1 MANPRDRA
9 AVLDIIERE
18 AAESGIPRDDFLR
31 FAYIETGGQF
41 NADAHNRTSGAKG
54 LFQFMPSTAAEFGL
68 TGREFDAA
76 ANTDAAAMLYA
87 RNRTQITNRSAET
100 GHAFLS
106 GAERPNGLDMYLAH
120 QQGGGGYASIQRAIA
135 TGEFSRSDTRTNIL
149 GNLDQAEF
157 ARITGHPR
165 SSIAGLSDRDLATSF
180 TEYWTAKY
188 AAIEIPD
195 RGIVATAPL
204 PGARERANPLADGVL
219 ERGERGEDVRAMQ
232 QSLNELGSR
241 DAQGGRLET
250 NSGIYGQRTLEAVQ
264 SFQLANSLEQT
275 GKADQATREA
285 ITAQLARPEAERT
298 AAPPAQERAQGGPV
312 WPAPG
317 NMQIN
322 EADKPREGRGEFG
335 TPRSRGKPHGG
346 IDIEGNVGDPIVAFA
361 GGRVSVA
368 PNNGAAGNTVRIQH
382 DDGAM
387 TKYFHLDQ
395 FMVRHGQRVEAGQQ
409 IGTMGRTGN
418 TPAQGDTHLH
428 FELLHD
434 GQRIDPLSV
443 FGSGE
448 RPAAD
453 KGLEPPR
460 RGSEPLRMGSFGA
473 EVVALQERLNGLG
486 HRGGDGAILETRSGV
501 FGPQTD
507 HALRAFQAERGIEID
522 GIFGEQSQRA
532 IVAAIRSQYG
542 SADLSL
548 GDSGRDVGGLQERL
562 TALGVKGAAGRPLQ
576 VDEIFGESTREA
588 VLNFQRQQGIRP
600 DGIAGPETFA
610 KVGELTRGRSV
621 SSAEQSSASK
631 SSESRSSFVDRM
643 LSAAKAGDVDGIRR
657 VIEGAS
663 SSEPAE
669 QWKATLGKELDPD
682 ATKANS
688 DLQR

>member
-1 MANPRDRA
+1 MMAGPSDRA
-9 AVLDIIERE
+9 EVLDIIERE

-41 NADAHNRTSGAKG
+41 NADAYNRTSGAKG

-76 ANTDAAAMLYA
+76 ANTNAAATLYA
-87 RNRTQITNRSAET
+87 RNRAQITNRSADT

-106 GAERPNGLDMYLAH
+106 GADRPNGLDMYLAH

-135 TGEFSRSDTRTNIL
+135 TGAFSRPDTRANIL

-157 ARITGHPR
+157 SRVTGHPR
-165 SSIAGLSDRDLATSF
+165 ASIAGLSDRDLATAF
-180 TEYWTAKY
+180 TEYWAAKY
-188 AAIEIPD
+188 AAIEIPE

-204 PGARERANPLADGVL
+204 PGARAQANPLADGVL

-232 QSLNELGSR
+232 QALNELGFR

-250 NSGIYGQRTLEAVQ
+250 GSGIYGQRTLEAVRG
-264 SFQLANSLEQT
+264 FQLANSLEQT

-285 ITAQLARPEAERT
+285 ITVQLARSEAER
-298 AAPPAQERAQGGPV
+298 AVPPPAQARAQGAV

-317 NMQIN
+317 NMRIN

-335 TPRSRGKPHGG
+335 TPRSSGAPHGG

-382 DDGAM
+382 DDGSM
-387 TKYFHLDQ
+387 TRYFHLDQ
-395 FMVRHGQRVEAGQQ
+395 FMVRDGQRVEAGQQ
-409 IGTMGRTGN
+409 IATMGRTGN

-428 FELLHD
+428 FELLRD
-434 GQRIDPLSV
+434 GRRIDPLSV

-448 RPAAD
+448 RHAD
-453 KGLEPPR
+453 ENRLEPPR
-460 RGSEPLRMGSFGA
+460 RGGEPLRMGSSGA

-486 HRGGDGAILETRSGV
+486 YRGGDGATLETRSGV

-507 HALRAFQAERGIEID
+507 HALRAFQAERGIEVD

-532 IVAAIRSQYG
+532 MSVATRSQHG
-542 SADLSL
+542 SAHLSL
-548 GDSGRDVGGLQERL
+548 GDSGRDVGGLQEHL
-562 TALGVKGAAGRPLQ
+562 NALGVKGAAGRPLR

-610 KVGELTRGRSV
+610 RLDELTRGRPV
-621 SSAEQSSASK
+621 SGAEHSFASK

-643 LSAAKAGDVDGIRR
+643 LSAAKAGDGEGLRR
-657 VIEGAS
+657 IIESAS
-663 SSEPAE
+663 SSEPGE
-669 QWKATLGKELDPD
+669 QWKATWGKELDPD